1 MSHYRSNL
9 RDLEFNLF
17 EVFDTG
23 EALGRGPF
31 GDHDREGAGD
41 ILAQVERLATGPI
54 AASFAEVDR
63 TPPVYDRE
71 ARTVAMP
78 EAFRRSYRAYMDAE
92 FWRLEIPAELGG
104 SPAPRALWWALI
116 ELVQGAQ
123 APVFMFGGGPA
134 FAGLLHRIGTP
145 AQRHEAELM
154 IERGWSATMVLTEPD
169 AGSDVGAGVTR
180 AIEQPDGSWHI
191 QGVKRFITSGE
202 HDLEENIVH
211 FVLARPEGAGPG
223 TKGLSLFIVPK
234 FRFDPETGEL
244 GGRNG
249 VYATNVEKKMGLKV
263 STTCEMT
270 FGQDAPAVGWLL
282 GGVHDGI
289 AQMFKVIES
298 ARMQVGVKAIAAL
311 STGYLNALD
320 YARTRVQGPDLT
332 RAADKTAPRVTID
345 RHPDVRAMLMQQK
358 AYAEGL
364 RALYIY
370 AASWLDRATLAEVAG
385 DAEGAALAY
394 SVNDLL
400 LPLVKGFGS
409 ERSYALLSSSL
420 QVFGGS
426 GFLQDY
432 PIEQYIRDTKI
443 DTLYEGTTGIQGQD
457 FFFRK
462 IARDRLVAWS
472 ALTDE
477 IEASLTEVEGEERLK
492 VERAQLAASLAD
504 VRAMVATL
512 VEWNAS
518 ARENAAEV
526 YRVGQN
532 TTRLL
537 MSVGDLLV
545 GWLLL
550 RQAAVALRALDTG
563 AASAADAGFYQGKPA
578 VARFFTATVLPEIT
592 ARRAV
597 LEHTD
602 NALMDVADGAF

>member
-9 RDLEFNLF
+9 RDLQFNLF
-17 EVFDTG
+17 EVFDTAD
-23 EALGRGPF
+23 ALGRGPF
-31 GDHDREGAGD
+31 ADHDLEGARD
-41 ILAQVERLATGPI
+41 ILAQVERLAVGPI
-54 AASFAEVDR
+54 AESYTESDR

-78 EAFRRSYRAYMDAE
+78 EGFKRSYRAYMDSE
-92 FWRLEIPAELGG
+92 FWRLEVPAELGG
-104 SPAPRALWWALI
+104 SPAPRALWWSLI

-123 APVFMFGGGPA
+123 AAVFMFGGGPA
-134 FAGLLHRIGTP
+134 FAGLLYRFGTP
-145 AQRHEAELM
+145 KQQREAELM

-180 AIEQPDGSWHI
+180 AIAQPDGSWHI
-191 QGVKRFITSGE
+191 EGVKRFITSAE

-234 FRFDPETGEL
+234 YHFDPATGEL
-244 GGRNG
+244 GERNG
-249 VYATNVEKKMGLKV
+249 VYTTNVEKKMGLKV
-263 STTCEMT
+263 STTCELT
-270 FGQDAPAVGWLL
+270 FGQERPAVGWLF
-282 GGVHDGI
+282 GEVHDGI

-298 ARMQVGVKAIAAL
+298 ARMQVGVKAISAL

-320 YARTRVQGPDLT
+320 YARTRVQGADLT
-332 RAADKTAPRVTID
+332 RASDKTAPRVTINQ
-345 RHPDVRAMLMQQK
+345 HPDVRAMLMQQK

-364 RALYIY
+364 RSLYIY
-370 AASWLDRATLAEVAG
+370 TAGWLDRALLAEDAG
-385 DAEGAALAY
+385 DADAAALAH

-409 ERSYALLSSSL
+409 ERSYALLATSL

-462 IARDRLVAWS
+462 IARDRQVAWT
-472 ALTDE
+472 ALSGE
-477 IEASLTEVEGEERLK
+477 IDAFLTEVEGEDRLK
-492 VERAQLAASLAD
+492 AERAQLAAALND
-504 VRAMVATL
+504 VRAMVATML
-512 VEWNAS
+512 DWSKAS
-518 ARENAAEV
+518 REQAGEV
-526 YRVGQN
+526 YKVGQN

-537 MSVGDLLV
+537 MSFGDLLV
-545 GWLLL
+545 GWLLT
-550 RQAAVALRALDTG
+550 RHASVALKALDAG
-563 AASAADAGFYQGKPA
+563 ASGPDVEFYQGKLA
-578 VARFFTATVLPEIT
+578 VARFFTSTVLPELT
-592 ARRAV
+592 ARRSV

-602 NALMDVADGAF
+602 NALMDVADGSF

>member
-31 GDHDREGAGD
+31 AEHDRDGAAD
-41 ILAQVERLATGPI
+41 ILAQVERLALGPI
-54 AASFAEVDR
+54 AESFAEVDR
-63 TPPVYDRE
+63 TPPVYDHE
-71 ARTVAMP
+71 SRTVTMP

-92 FWRLEIPAELGG
+92 FWRLEIPGELGG
-104 SPAPRALWWALI
+104 SPAPRALWWSLI

-123 APVFMFGGGPA
+123 APVFMFGSGPA
-134 FAGLLHRIGTP
+134 FAGLLYRLGTP
-145 AQRHEAELM
+145 EQQREAEVML
-154 IERGWSATMVLTEPD
+154 ERGWSATMVLTEPD

-180 AIEQPDGSWHI
+180 ALEQPDGSWHI
-191 QGVKRFITSGE
+191 TGVKRFITSGE

-223 TKGLSLFIVPK
+223 TKGLSLFVVPK
-234 FRFDPETGEL
+234 YRFDETTGEL
-244 GGRNG
+244 GERNG

-263 STTCEMT
+263 STTCELT

-311 STGYLNALD
+311 STGYLNALE
-320 YARTRVQGPDLT
+320 YARTRVQGADLT
-332 RAADKTAPRVTID
+332 RAADKSAPRVTID

-364 RALYIY
+364 RSLYIY
-370 AASWLDRATLAEVAG
+370 TAGWLDRATLAEDAG
-385 DAEGAALAY
+385 DAAAAALAH

-409 ERSYALLSSSL
+409 ERSYALLSTSL

-432 PIEQYIRDTKI
+432 PVEQYIRDTKI

-462 IARDRLVAWS
+462 IARDRQVAWG
-472 ALTDE
+472 ALVGE
-477 IEASLTEVEGEERLK
+477 IEAFLGSIEGEDRLK
-492 VERAQLAASLAD
+492 AERAQLAAALGD
-504 VRAMVATL
+504 VQAMVATL
-512 VEWNAS
+512 VEWNAA
-518 ARENAAEV
+518 ARENVPEV
-526 YRVGQN
+526 YKVGQN

-545 GWLLL
+545 GWLLT
-550 RQAAVALRALDTG
+550 RQAAVALHALDAG
-563 AASAADAGFYQGKPA
+563 ARAADTDFYQGKPA
-578 VARFFTATVLPEIT
+578 VARFFTATVLPELT
-592 ARRAV
+592 SRRAV

>member
-9 RDLEFNLF
+9 RDLRFNLF

-23 EALGRGPF
+23 AALGRGPF
-31 GDHDREGAGD
+31 AEHDLDGAQD
-41 ILAQVERLATGPI
+41 ILAQVERLASGPI
-54 AASFAEVDR
+54 AESFAEVDR
-63 TPPVYDRE
+63 TPPVYDAA
-71 ARTVAMP
+71 ARSVTMP
-78 EAFRRSYRAYMDAE
+78 EAFHRSYRAYMDAE
-92 FWRLEIPAELGG
+92 FWRLEIPGELGG
-104 SPAPRALWWALI
+104 SPAPRALWWALV
-116 ELVQGAQ
+116 EMVQGAQ
-123 APVFMFGGGPA
+123 APVFMFGTGPG
-134 FAGLLHRIGTP
+134 FAGLLYRLGTP
-145 AQRHEAELM
+145 AQQREAELM
-154 IERGWSATMVLTEPD
+154 LEHGWSATMVLTEPD

-180 AIEQPDGSWHI
+180 AQEQPDGSWHI

-244 GGRNG
+244 GERNG

-263 STTCEMT
+263 STTCELT
-270 FGQDAPAVGWLL
+270 FGSDAPAVGWLL

-332 RAADKTAPRVTID
+332 RAADKSAPRVTID

-370 AASWLDRATLAEVAG
+370 AASWLDRASLAEETG
-385 DAEGAALAY
+385 DAEGAALAQ

-409 ERSYALLSSSL
+409 ERSYALLSTSL

-462 IARDRLVAWS
+462 IARDRQVAWG
-472 ALTDE
+472 ALTSE
-477 IEASLTEVEGEERLK
+477 IDDFLASVEGEERLK
-492 VERAQLAASLAD
+492 AERAQLAAALAD
-504 VRAMVATL
+504 VRAMVGTL
-512 VEWNAS
+512 IEWNGA
-518 ARENAAEV
+518 ARESAAEV
-526 YRVGQN
+526 YKVGQN

-537 MSVGDLLV
+537 MSVGDLLI
-545 GWLLL
+545 GWLLV
-550 RQAAVALRALDTG
+550 RQAAVALRALDAG
-563 AASAADAGFYQGKPA
+563 ASAADSAFYQGKPA
-578 VARFFTATVLPEIT
+578 VARFFTATVLPELG

-597 LEHTD
+597 LEQTD
-602 NALMDVADGAF
+602 NALMDIADGSF

>member
-9 RDLEFNLF
+9 RDLQFNLF

-23 EALGRGPF
+23 DALGRGPF
-31 GDHDREGAGD
+31 ADHDVEGARD
-41 ILAQVERLATGPI
+41 ILAQVERLAVGPI
-54 AASFAEVDR
+54 AESYTESDR

-71 ARTVAMP
+71 ARSVTMP
-78 EAFRRSYRAYMDAE
+78 EGFRRSYRAYMDSE
-92 FWRLEIPAELGG
+92 FWRLEVPSELGG
-104 SPAPRALWWALI
+104 SPAPRALWWSLI

-123 APVFMFGGGPA
+123 AAVFMFGGGPA
-134 FAGLLHRIGTP
+134 FAGLLYRLGTP
-145 AQRHEAELM
+145 AQQREAELM
-154 IERGWSATMVLTEPD
+154 IERGWTATMVLTEPD

-180 AIEQPDGSWHI
+180 AIPQPDGSWHI
-191 QGVKRFITSGE
+191 EGVKRFITSAE
-202 HDLEENIVH
+202 HDLSDNIIH

-234 FRFDPETGEL
+234 YRFDPATGEL
-244 GGRNG
+244 GERNG

-263 STTCEMT
+263 STTCELT
-270 FGQDAPAVGWLL
+270 FGQERPAVGWLF
-282 GGVHDGI
+282 GDVHDGI

-298 ARMQVGVKAIAAL
+298 ARMQVGVKAISAL

-345 RHPDVRAMLMQQK
+345 QHPDVRAMLMQQK

-364 RALYIY
+364 RSLYIY
-370 AASWLDRATLAEVAG
+370 TAAWLDRALLAEDAG
-385 DAEGAALAY
+385 DADAATLAH
-394 SVNDLL
+394 SINDLL

-409 ERSYALLSSSL
+409 ERSYALLASSL

-443 DTLYEGTTGIQGQD
+443 DTLYGGTTGIQGLD
-457 FFFRK
+457 FFSRK
-462 IARDRLVAWS
+462 IARDRQVAWT
-472 ALTDE
+472 ALSGE
-477 IEASLTEVEGEERLK
+477 IDTFLTEVEGEDRLK
-492 VERAQLAASLAD
+492 AERAQLAAALAD

-512 VEWNAS
+512 IDWSKSSREQAS
-518 ARENAAEV
+518 EV
-526 YRVGQN
+526 YKVGQN

-545 GWLLL
+545 GWLLT
-550 RQAAVALRALDTG
+550 RQASVALKALDAG
-563 AASAADAGFYQGKPA
+563 AAPADTDFYRGKLA
-578 VARFFTATVLPEIT
+578 VARFFTSTVLPELS
-592 ARRAV
+592 ARRSV